1 MKQYP
6 TRKTPPSARGLPK
19 TCKSLPLLQEG
30 VALTYV
36 LTKPSRCASSI
47 APARDMNQPDFI
59 QLVQAAR
66 LGDGTARDQLVR
78 RYLSPVRKR
87 VHAALN
93 VELRSKRRWLV
104 PLFSTG
110 DIVQEVLIAVLR
122 DLSDFEGLDERSFV
136 SYLAALIRNRLTDT
150 IRFYEALRR
159 DARRGSP
166 ISSDDDLAQPD
177 PNPAERAELAEA
189 IEAFTKIVASFPARE
204 ALLLRERL
212 ERRTEF
218 AELAEQ
224 LGYGTPDTAR
234 KAYYVAQARLI
245 TRMRAAGI
253 APEED

>member
-1 MKQYP
+1 
-6 TRKTPPSARGLPK
+6 
-19 TCKSLPLLQEG
+19 
-30 VALTYV
+30 
-36 LTKPSRCASSI
+36 
-47 APARDMNQPDFI
+47 MNQPEFI
-59 QLVQAAR
+59 QLVRAAQS
-66 LGDGTARDQLVR
+66 GDVTARDELIQ
-78 RYLSPVRKR
+78 RYLGAVRKC

-166 ISSDDDLAQPD
+166 IDSNDDLQQPE
-177 PNPAERAELAEA
+177 PTPAKKAEIAEA
-189 IEAFTKIVASFPARE
+189 IEAFARIVASFPARE

-212 ERRTEF
+212 EHRTEF
-218 AELAEQ
+218 SELADQ
-224 LGYGTPDTAR
+224 LGYGTADTAR
-234 KAYYVAQARLI
+234 KAYYVAQARLV
-245 TRMRAAGI
+245 TRLRAAGI
-253 APEED
+253 TPDQE